1 MKNKKLWL
9 IVGAIAIVAAI
20 AFVFSPRRAP
30 VPADDKPIIK
40 IGVSLPLSGDVAIL
54 GKSIKGALEIA
65 LAEIPANSKY
75 KYEFVFSD
83 DNYELKKIAIN
94 QNRHIS
100 VDKSDALISVFDGT
114 AVTAPIAEKHHIPHI
129 GCTWGSKFFAQYP
142 YSINH
147 WSRTDTQA
155 RAFIK
160 MLKDEE
166 ISSIAI
172 VSVNFSSN
180 EELVGHV
187 ADMAKQ
193 SGITVTSANF
203 INKGTKD
210 FRAIIEQIRRQKPA
224 AVMFLLLDP
233 EIGVFSKQITETKLN
248 IPIVAI
254 DNLHSAQYPEL
265 LNGAKFVYSSIGE
278 DKFVAKLSKHNL
290 ITVPCVANLYDG
302 FKILVNI
309 YESADHKLTG
319 EEIKDHLYKIKDY
332 PSALGVKISVDK
344 DGIIDSPLIRAR
356 IVESKMIKE

>member
-1 MKNKKLWL
+1 MKKKIWVV
-9 IVGAIAIVAAI
+9 IGIIVAAVLLAI
-20 AFVFSPRRAP
+20 AFMPKRT
-30 VPADDKPIIK
+30 VPTGDKPVIK

-54 GKSIKGALEIA
+54 GKSVKGALEIA

-75 KYEFVFSD
+75 NYEFVFSD

-100 VDKSDALISVFDGT
+100 VDKVDAIISVFDGT
-114 AVTAPIAEKHHIPHI
+114 AVSAPIAETNQIPHI
-129 GCTWGSKFFAQYP
+129 GCTWGSKFFAEYP

-160 MLKDEE
+160 LLKDEK
-166 ISSIAI
+166 IQSIAI

-193 SGITVTSANF
+193 NGIKITSTNF

-210 FRAIIEQIRRQKPA
+210 FRVIIEQIRTQNPA
-224 AVMFLLLDP
+224 AIMFLLLDP
-233 EIGVFSKQITETKLN
+233 ELGIFPKQIKEAKLN

-265 LNGAKFVYSSIGE
+265 LDGAKFVYSSIGNE
-278 DKFVAKLSKHNL
+278 KFIAKLAEQNVL
-290 ITVPCVANLYDG
+290 PIPCVANLYDG
-302 FKILVNI
+302 FKILVSI

-319 EEIKDHLYKIKDY
+319 MEVKERLYKIKNY
-332 PSALGVKISVDK
+332 PSALGMNISVDS
-344 DGIIDSPLIRAR
+344 DGIIDSPLMRAR
-356 IVESKMIKE
+356 ITNGKVVKE